1 MPASSN
7 KPKRHRKGVMHP
19 TIADVALEA
28 QVSAITVS
36 RVINATGAVRPATR
50 ERVEAAIDKVGYVRN
65 MLAGSLASAS
75 SRFIAV
81 IVPSLSN
88 IVFIEVISGLQSEF
102 EKQGYQILL
111 ANTDYDLDRECQLVR
126 TFLGWSPSALV
137 ITGLRHNGPCQR
149 ILEEWDGP
157 IAEVMELGN
166 AIDLNIGLD
175 HQDAGRCMA
184 RYLLEKKHR
193 NIVYVAAQIAQDY
206 RAGLRYEGHK
216 AELESVGLKA
226 PLLDMDQLGQFE
238 TGARSLDAVLADYPD
253 VTAIHF
259 ANDDLATGALLHAQR
274 QGIRVP
280 ETIAIAGF
288 NGLPIGQ
295 HVTPPLTTIIS
306 PRRTIGRV
314 AAEQVIAR
322 IEGRHPQNVQ
332 TDVGFELSI
341 GDSA

>member
-1 MPASSN
+1 MPTASN
-7 KPKRHRKGVMHP
+7 KSKRHRKGVMHP
-19 TIADVALEA
+19 TIADVAQEA
-28 QVSAITVS
+28 QVSTITVS
-36 RVINATGAVRPATR
+36 RVINSAGTVSPSTR
-50 ERVEAAIDKVGYVRN
+50 KRVEAAIDKVGYVRN
-65 MLAGSLASAS
+65 MLAKSLASAS

-81 IVPSLSN
+81 IVPSLAN
-88 IVFIEVISGLQSEF
+88 MVFIEVISGLQSEF
-102 EKQGYQILL
+102 EKQGYEILL
-111 ANTDYDLDRECQLVR
+111 GNTNYDLDRECQLVR
-126 TFLGWSPSALV
+126 TFLGWSPSAVV
-137 ITGLRHNGPCQR
+137 ITGLRHNSSCQR
-149 ILEEWDGP
+149 ILERWGGP
-157 IAEVMELGN
+157 IVEIMELGD
-166 AIDLNIGLD
+166 AIDLNIGLV

-184 RYLLEKKHR
+184 RYLLGKKHR
-193 NIVYVAAQIAQDY
+193 NIVYVAAQMKKDY

-216 AELESVGLKA
+216 AELEAAGLKA
-226 PLLDMDQLGQFE
+226 PLLDMGLLGQFE
-238 TGARSLDAVLADYPD
+238 TGAHSLDTVLTDYPD

-274 QGIRVP
+274 RGVRVP

-295 HVTPPLTTIIS
+295 HITPSLTTIIS

-322 IEGRHPQNVQ
+322 IEGRYLQNNQ

>member
-7 KPKRHRKGVMHP
+7 KPKRHRKGVMQP

-36 RVINATGAVRPATR
+36 RVINSTGAVRPATR
-50 ERVEAAIDKVGYVRN
+50 ERVEAAINKVGYVRN
-65 MLAGSLASAS
+65 MLARSLASAT

-102 EKQGYQILL
+102 EKKGYQILL
-111 ANTDYDLDRECQLVR
+111 ANTDYNVDRECQLVR
-126 TFLGWSPSALV
+126 TFLGWSPSAV
-137 ITGLRHNGPCQR
+137 VVTGLRHNDACQR
-149 ILEEWDGP
+149 VLEEWDGP
-157 IAEVMELGN
+157 IAEIMELGD

-175 HQDAGRCMA
+175 HKEAGRCMA
-184 RYLLEKKHR
+184 RYLLGKKHQ

-216 AELESVGLKA
+216 AELEAVGLKA
-226 PLLDMDQLGQFE
+226 PLLDMDQLGQFA
-238 TGARSLDAVLADYPD
+238 TGARSLDVVLADHPHA
-253 VTAIHF
+253 TAIHF

-295 HVTPPLTTIIS
+295 HVTPSLTTIVS

-314 AAEQVIAR
+314 AAEQIIAR
-322 IEGRHPQNVQ
+322 IEGRHLETDQ
-332 TDVGFELSI
+332 TNVGFELTI